1 MTSPEGAVPIED
13 FVQAL
18 QAQLDRAQRAMHTKA
33 RNLNL
38 PLTFA
43 LKDISIDLRTHVEV
57 VKNQVRVRPAGAGDH
72 DASVLHLT
80 LTTVTRPMIE
90 ENAFAMDTS
99 EERIDEVQDIPE
111 EDRRKLEWAGLQTV
125 RQLKEMHD
133 ESGEASI
140 GRMAN
145 LPIDRLRKALQKM
158 SQPLV
163 SRVET
168 EQGED
173 PAQQLLRIRGQN
185 LMRSRAPKVEIEGMP
200 VSVLQA
206 NDREVLIAPLAH
218 QFGGI
223 LTIETEPNYTAQA
236 AFDLRPSLK
245 NGAAQNG
252 AAQNQ
257 AATNGAAKGSDQ

>member
-1 MTSPEGAVPIED
+1 MNGSDSAVPIED

-33 RNLNL
+33 KNLNL

-57 VKNQVRVRPAGAGDH
+57 VKNQVRVRPAGPSDG
-72 DASVLHLT
+72 DASVLHLS

-90 ENAFAMDTS
+90 ENAFAMDAS
-99 EERIDEVQDIPE
+99 EERIDEVKDIPE

-125 RQLKEMHD
+125 RQLKQMH
-133 ESGEASI
+133 EQEGAASI
-140 GRMAN
+140 GRMAD

-158 SQPLV
+158 VQPMV

-168 EQGED
+168 EDGD
-173 PAQQLLRIRGQN
+173 SPAQKLLRLRGQN
-185 LMRSRAPKVEIEGMP
+185 LMRQGVPKVHIEGEP

-206 NDREVLIAPLAH
+206 NEHEVLLAPQAH
-218 QFGGI
+218 QFGGV
-223 LTIETEPNYTAQA
+223 LTIETEPNFSSQT
-236 AFDLRPSLK
+236 AFDLRPALT
-245 NGAAQNG
+245 GAP
-252 AAQNQ
+252 
-257 AATNGAAKGSDQ
+257 AKGDAQ